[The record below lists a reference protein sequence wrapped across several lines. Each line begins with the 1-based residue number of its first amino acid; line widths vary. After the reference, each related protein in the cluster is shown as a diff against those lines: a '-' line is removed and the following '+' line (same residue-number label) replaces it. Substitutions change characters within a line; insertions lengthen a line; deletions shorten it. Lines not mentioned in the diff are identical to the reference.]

1 MTTKSINDFSY
12 FIYFPKNHCKVLR
25 VSSYKSIEE
34 LFKETEEDKMK
45 HAVAA
50 ALFKAASSILVI
62 IVMLTGV
69 IYATKTLP
77 ATNGAILR
85 IGSPDVTIGRSTV
98 IENLG
103 FRRPWFRDLWPF
115 DRQMYSVR

>member
-1 MTTKSINDFSY
+1 
-12 FIYFPKNHCKVLR
+12 
-25 VSSYKSIEE
+25 
-34 LFKETEEDKMK
+34 MK

-103 FRRPWFRDLWPF
+103 ELKFTKIFTC
-115 DRQMYSVR
+115 S